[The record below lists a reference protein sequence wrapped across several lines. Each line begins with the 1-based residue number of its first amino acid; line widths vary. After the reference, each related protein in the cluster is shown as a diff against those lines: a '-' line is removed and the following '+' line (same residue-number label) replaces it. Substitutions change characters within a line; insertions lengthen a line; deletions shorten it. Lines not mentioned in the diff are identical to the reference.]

1 MVKKQLSLMLAAAL
15 TLSVCVNV
23 AQLCFFSH
31 HRYKETHTEIIQPGT
46 SLDDPEQIATSNL
59 LSLDGVNR
67 LFYYFQNDS
76 TVLKQGRYE
85 IKEDGTGVFY
95 DEKDALCGYA
105 AAISRESIQVF
116 WTDNSYTIFG
126 RHQDA
131 TILP

>member
-23 AQLCFFSH
+23 SQLCFFSH

-46 SLDDPEQIATSNL
+46 YLDDPEQIATSNL

>member
-1 MVKKQLSLMLAAAL
+1 MLAAAL

-46 SLDDPEQIATSNL
+46 YLDDPEQIATSNL

>member
-31 HRYKETHTEIIQPGT
+31 HRYKETHTEIIQPVT
-46 SLDDPEQIATSNL
+46 YLYDPEQIATSNL
-59 LSLDGVNR
+59 LSLDGVNL

>member
-46 SLDDPEQIATSNL
+46 YLDDPEQIATSN

>member
-1 MVKKQLSLMLAAAL
+1 M
-15 TLSVCVNV
+15 CI
-23 AQLCFFSH
+23 
-31 HRYKETHTEIIQPGT
+31 R
-46 SLDDPEQIATSNL
+46 DR
-59 LSLDGVNR
+59 SLDGVNR

>member
-15 TLSVCVNV
+15 TVSVCVNV

-46 SLDDPEQIATSNL
+46 YLDDPEQIATSNL

>member
-1 MVKKQLSLMLAAAL
+1 MVNKQLSLMLAAAL

-46 SLDDPEQIATSNL
+46 YLDDPEQIATSNL
-59 LSLDGVNR
+59 LSLEGDNR

-105 AAISRESIQVF
+105 AALSRESIQVF

-131 TILP
+131 TNLP

>member
-46 SLDDPEQIATSNL
+46 YLDDPEQIATSNL

-67 LFYYFQNDS
+67 LFYYFQHDS

>member
-46 SLDDPEQIATSNL
+46 YLDDPEQIATSNL

-105 AAISRESIQVF
+105 AAISRESIHVF

>member
-46 SLDDPEQIATSNL
+46 YLDDPEQIATSNL
-59 LSLDGVNR
+59 LSLVGVNR

>member
-1 MVKKQLSLMLAAAL
+1 MVKKTTFPLLAAAL

-46 SLDDPEQIATSNL
+46 YLDDPEQIATSNL

>member
-46 SLDDPEQIATSNL
+46 YLDDPEQIATSNL
-59 LSLDGVNR
+59 LSLEGVNR

>member
-46 SLDDPEQIATSNL
+46 YLDDPEQIATSNL

-105 AAISRESIQVF
+105 AALSRESIQVF

>member
-46 SLDDPEQIATSNL
+46 YLDDPEQIATSNL
-59 LSLDGVNR
+59 LSWDGVNR
-67 LFYYFQNDS
+67 LIYYFQNDS

-126 RHQDA
+126 RHHDA

>member
-1 MVKKQLSLMLAAAL
+1 MAKKQLSLMLAAAL

-46 SLDDPEQIATSNL
+46 YLDDPEQIATSNL

>member
-46 SLDDPEQIATSNL
+46 YLDDPEQIATSNL

-67 LFYYFQNDS
+67 LFSYFQNDS

>member
-46 SLDDPEQIATSNL
+46 YLDDPEQIATSNL

-105 AAISRESIQVF
+105 AAIARESIQVF

>member
-46 SLDDPEQIATSNL
+46 YLDDPEQIATSNL

-131 TILP
+131 AILP

>member
-46 SLDDPEQIATSNL
+46 YLDDPEQIATSNL

-95 DEKDALCGYA
+95 DEKDALCGYV

>member
-46 SLDDPEQIATSNL
+46 YLDDPEQIATSNL

-105 AAISRESIQVF
+105 AALSRESSQVF

>member
-31 HRYKETHTEIIQPGT
+31 HRYKETHTEIIQPA
-46 SLDDPEQIATSNL
+46 SYLDDPEQIATSNL

-131 TILP
+131 TIRP

>member
-1 MVKKQLSLMLAAAL
+1 MVKKQLPLMLAAAL

-46 SLDDPEQIATSNL
+46 YLDDPEQIATSNL

-105 AAISRESIQVF
+105 AAISREAIQVF

-131 TILP
+131 AILP

>member
-46 SLDDPEQIATSNL
+46 YLDDPEQIATSNL

-85 IKEDGTGVFY
+85 IKEDGTGVF
-95 DEKDALCGYA
+95 L
-105 AAISRESIQVF
+105 
-116 WTDNSYTIFG
+116 
-126 RHQDA
+126 
-131 TILP
+131 

>member
-1 MVKKQLSLMLAAAL
+1 MVKQQLSLMLAAAL

-46 SLDDPEQIATSNL
+46 YLDDPEQIATSNL

>member
-46 SLDDPEQIATSNL
+46 YLDDPEQIATSNL

-85 IKEDGTGVFY
+85 IKEDGTGVFF

>member
-1 MVKKQLSLMLAAAL
+1 MSMRKNTIVLIVII
-15 TLSVCVNV
+15 LSVCLNI

-31 HRYKETHTEIIQPGT
+31 HRYKEIHTEVIPPGT
-46 SLDDPEQIATSNL
+46 YLDDPEQITTSNL
-59 LSLDGVNR
+59 LSLDGVNH

-116 WTDNSYTIFG
+116 WTDNSYTIFC

>member
-1 MVKKQLSLMLAAAL
+1 MDKKQLSLMLAAAL

-46 SLDDPEQIATSNL
+46 YLDDPEQIATSNL

>member
-23 AQLCFFSH
+23 AQLCFFSP

-46 SLDDPEQIATSNL
+46 YLDDPEQIATSNL

>member
-46 SLDDPEQIATSNL
+46 YLDDPEQIATSNL

-105 AAISRESIQVF
+105 AAISRESNQVF
-116 WTDNSYTIFG
+116 WTGNSYTIFG

>member
-46 SLDDPEQIATSNL
+46 YLDDPEPIATSNL

>member
-1 MVKKQLSLMLAAAL
+1 MS
-15 TLSVCVNV
+15 
-23 AQLCFFSH
+23 
-31 HRYKETHTEIIQPGT
+31 
-46 SLDDPEQIATSNL
+46 PEQIATSNL

>member
-1 MVKKQLSLMLAAAL
+1 MVKKKLSLMLAAAL

-46 SLDDPEQIATSNL
+46 YLDDPEQIATSNL

-67 LFYYFQNDS
+67 LFYYFQNAS

>member
-46 SLDDPEQIATSNL
+46 YLDDPEQIATSNL

-105 AAISRESIQVF
+105 AAICRESIQVF

>member
-46 SLDDPEQIATSNL
+46 YLDDPEQIATSNL

-105 AAISRESIQVF
+105 AAISRESIQGV

>member
-46 SLDDPEQIATSNL
+46 YLDDLEQIATSNL

>member
-46 SLDDPEQIATSNL
+46 YLDDPEQIATSNL

-95 DEKDALCGYA
+95 DEKDALSGYA

>member
-46 SLDDPEQIATSNL
+46 YLDDPEQIATSNL

>member
-46 SLDDPEQIATSNL
+46 YLDDPEQIATSNL

-85 IKEDGTGVFY
+85 IKEDGTSVFY

>member
-46 SLDDPEQIATSNL
+46 YLDDPEQIATSNL

-126 RHQDA
+126 D
-131 TILP
+131 

>member
-46 SLDDPEQIATSNL
+46 YLDDPEQIATSNL

-95 DEKDALCGYA
+95 DEKDALYGYA